1 MSAPARRLIRTT
13 PGIRQ
18 HGFSLVAAIFLIVV
32 LAALAAFAVQVAMGQ
47 YQSGDLALLEARAQA
62 AADAGFEYAANRALR
77 GGGCGAVGSTLTL
90 GSPDLAGYVVT
101 LSCAP
106 APGSGVNTIIPL
118 GNPPAKPYNV
128 YLLSATATYGAYGHF
143 GYVSRTTA
151 RTVTDAPL

>member
-1 MSAPARRLIRTT
+1 MSASARCLLQSASR
-13 PGIRQ
+13 IRQ
-18 HGFSLVAAIFLIVV
+18 RGFSLVAAIFLIVV

-47 YQSGDLALLEARAQA
+47 YQSGDLALAEVRAQA
-62 AADAGFEYAANRALR
+62 AADAGFDYAANRALR

-90 GSPDLAGYVVT
+90 ASPDLSGYVVT
-101 LSCAP
+101 LTCAP

-118 GNPPAKPYNV
+118 GTPPAKTYNV
-128 YLLSATATYGAYGHF
+128 YLLSATATYGTYGQF